1 MQCIILCWVN
11 QQKTKGMKSYLPPHL
26 GPELG
31 LLSPGTAEAP
41 RTGRPSSKSNL
52 RQIGQVPCWWLRN
65 GCIFT
70 NYFFSCMT
78 STKGLEFKRERKMC
92 LKLPY
97 FPEST
102 GTRIWVTAELFSW
115 ISFWKTR
122 NISDECLSSIS
133 ELTLFKQGYVS
144 VVLTFNQHTSTKLYT
159 EKAFL
164 GNQAYFHAFPY
175 FLRDMTKQNV
185 VLKH

>member
-78 STKGLEFKRERKMC
+78 STKGLESKRERTNVPETTIFSGINRHMYLSHRWIIQLDVILENKKYLWWMF
-92 LKLPY
+92 KQY
-97 FPEST
+97 F
-102 GTRIWVTAELFSW
+102 WV
-115 ISFWKTR
+115 
-122 NISDECLSSIS
+122 
-133 ELTLFKQGYVS
+133 TLFKQGYVS